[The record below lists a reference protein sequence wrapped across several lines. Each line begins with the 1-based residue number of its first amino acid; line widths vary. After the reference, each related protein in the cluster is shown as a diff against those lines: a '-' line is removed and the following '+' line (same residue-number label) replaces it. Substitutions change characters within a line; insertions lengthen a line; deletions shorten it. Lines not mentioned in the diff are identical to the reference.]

1 MRFATLTR
9 MALAGQLT
17 GHAAVTRLANRV
29 IRFGHRLI
37 GFGVA
42 PAESLPAE
50 SCPPALTDAAVWA
63 EMASELRLRALTS
76 TEL

>member
-1 MRFATLTR
+1 

-17 GHAAVTRLANRV
+17 GHAAVTHLANRV

-42 PAESLPAE
+42 RAESYPAEH
-50 SCPPALTDAAVWA
+50 CPPALPDAAVWA
-63 EMASELRLRALTS
+63 EMASELRLRALSS

>member
-1 MRFATLTR
+1 

-17 GHAAVTRLANRV
+17 GHAVVTHLANRV
-29 IRFGHRLI
+29 IRLGHRLI

-42 PAESLPAE
+42 SAESLPAE
-50 SCPPALTDAAVWA
+50 PCPPAVPDAAVWA

-76 TEL
+76 MEL